1 LPDLLTRLQAAL
13 ADRYRLEREVGAGG
27 MATVYLAQ
35 DLRHDRKVAVKVLRP
50 ELAAVIGAERF
61 LAEIK
66 TTAHLQHPHILPL
79 FDSGEADGFLY
90 DVMPFVEGE
99 SLRERLE
106 RERQLPITDALR
118 IASEVAGALDY
129 AHRHGVIHRD
139 IKPENILLHDQSALV
154 ADFGIARA
162 VSRAAGSRMTETG
175 MSLGTPHYMSPE
187 QAMGEREITARSDV
201 YALGA
206 VTYEMLTGEP
216 PFTGPTAQAIVA
228 RVLTEQPRPL
238 IPQRHTIPPNVQA
251 AVLTAL
257 EKLPADRF
265 GSTMEFVA
273 ALTAR
278 ATTTT
283 RAATISRE
291 GRREQGARNA
301 GRRIP
306 AIIPLLFVAIAV
318 GAFFLGTRMAHR
330 SAPPLELGQSVQIT
344 SDPGLEV
351 QPAIS
356 PDGRSVAYAAGTSSG
371 TRIYVRQ
378 VAGGRVS
385 PLTDDTTASQANP
398 RWSPDGTRILFLAQD
413 AVFSAPASGGAARQE
428 IPAGRGSAV
437 TSAAWAPDG
446 QTIAYVVADSLF
458 LRDAAGPTRL
468 LGQISEPS
476 LCTWSP
482 EGTLIACASGNAHYL
497 SIGNQLGNLS
507 PNRIVVC
514 RVRDG
519 AVTTV
524 TDSISLNVS
533 PAWSPDGR
541 WLYYVSSRRGPR
553 DLYALRISQ
562 SGHASGQPVRLSTGL
577 GAQSISISANG
588 ARIAYAVYTDKSNIW
603 SLPVPSHPP
612 VSTAAATP
620 VTTGSQVIEGVRLS
634 PDGRWLYY
642 DSDRAGNAD
651 IYRRP
656 LAGGEAERLT
666 TDPADDFAPD
676 PSPDGREVAFHSWRS
691 GSRDVY
697 VLPLDG
703 RPLQRVTSSP
713 GQELLAVWS
722 PDGSALA
729 YQAGYEDGSI
739 WLVRRHGNNTWGKP
753 LRRLASGLWPSWSP
767 DGKRLAYGIGRLG
780 GGGSLGLITV
790 DSGAPQLLLD
800 ASQPGRPGVEQTY
813 WSTDGRTIYFKSH
826 DVKGNASIWSI
837 PSAGGTPRLLVRFD
851 DPARPSYRSQWA
863 IGGNRIYFPIQ
874 DRQSDVWVMET
885 ESR

>member
-1 LPDLLTRLQAAL
+1 MPDILTRIQAAL
-13 ADRYRLEREVGAGG
+13 ANRYRVEREVGAGG

-35 DLRHDRKVAVKVLRP
+35 DLRHDRNVAVKVLRP

-90 DVMPFVEGE
+90 YVMPFVEGE

-106 RERQLPITDALR
+106 RERQLPIPDVMR

-139 IKPENILLHDQSALV
+139 IKPENILLHDHSALV

-162 VSRAAGSRMTETG
+162 VSRAGGSRMTETG

-238 IPQRHTIPPNVQA
+238 IPQRHTIPPHVEA
-251 AVLTAL
+251 AVLAAL

-265 GSTMEFVA
+265 ASPTEFVA
-273 ALTAR
+273 ALTLTA
-278 ATTTT
+278 
-283 RAATISRE
+283 RE
-291 GRREQGARNA
+291 GAISAVRRPEQEVRRGR
-301 GRRIP
+301 RRIP
-306 AIIPLLFVAIAV
+306 ATVPLLFLAVAV
-318 GAFFLGTRMAHR
+318 GAFFLGTRIARR
-330 SAPPLELGQSVQIT
+330 SAPPVELGQSAQVT

-385 PLTDDTTASQANP
+385 PLTDDTTSSQANP

-446 QTIAYVVADSLF
+446 QRIAYVVADSLF
-458 LRDAAGPTRL
+458 LRDPAGATRL
-468 LGQISEPS
+468 VGQIFEPS

-482 EGTLIACASGNAHYL
+482 EGTLIACASGNAGYL
-497 SIGNQLGNLS
+497 RLGDELGNLS

-519 AVTTV
+519 AVTTL

-541 WLYYVSSRRGPR
+541 WLYYVSNRRGPR
-553 DLYALRISQ
+553 DLYALRISR

-588 ARIAYAVYTDKSNIW
+588 GRIAYAVYSDKANIW

-620 VTTGSQVIEGVRLS
+620 VTTGSQVIESVSLS
-634 PDGRWLYY
+634 RDGRWLYY
-642 DSDRAGNAD
+642 DSDRAGTAD
-651 IYRRP
+651 VYRKL
-656 LAGGEAERLT
+656 LAGGDSERLT
-666 TDPADDFAPD
+666 TDPADDFAPV
-676 PSPDGREVAFHSWRS
+676 PSPDGREVVFHSWRS

-729 YQAGYEDGSI
+729 YQAGYEEGSI
-739 WLVRRHGNNTWGKP
+739 WLVRRQGNDTWGKP
-753 LRRLASGLWPSWSP
+753 VQRAATGFSPAWSP
-767 DGKRLAYGIGRLG
+767 DGKRLAYATGRPAV
-780 GGGSLGLITV
+780 SLSLIAV
-790 DSGAPQLLLD
+790 DSGAPQLLVD
-800 ASQPGRPGVEQTY
+800 GSQPGRPRVEEPY
-813 WSTDGRTIYFKSH
+813 WSADGRTIYFKSH

-837 PSAGGTPRLLVRFD
+837 PSVGGTPRLLVRFD
-851 DPARPSYRSQWA
+851 DPARPSYRDAWT

-874 DRQSDVWVMET
+874 DRQSDVWVMES